1 MVFTNNISVFVYL
14 NIIGYKILYRF
25 TVTTHP
31 TVSNKYRLLL
41 EFQAL
46 CCFRNLRNVT

>member
-1 MVFTNNISVFVYL
+1 MVFTNNISVSVYL
-14 NIIGYKILYRF
+14 NIIGYKILCTF
-25 TVTTHP
+25 AVTTHS
-31 TVSNKYRLLL
+31 TVSKKYRLLH